1 MRISFSVGF
10 FMIKAVTC
18 LIGASVSIKRMEV
31 YLLRIFFY
39 FLNYL
44 KPKFYNLILKGI
56 FAAKRSGPIEFVSQS

>member
-31 YLLRIFFY
+31 STFKNL
-39 FLNYL
+39 FLF
-44 KPKFYNLILKGI
+44 P
-56 FAAKRSGPIEFVSQS
+56 